1 MDLGGIISLQLLLDL
16 LLLECQISILIFR
29 GWLLTHNVQEVLLV
43 NVLGKI
49 VWWVLLIKLLL
60 SLLVWIVEALNV
72 VGFWLHIRLLLQLLL
87 HCSLLL
93 LEGVL
98 LQLLQL
104 LLDDSRL
111 LV

>member
-16 LLLECQISILIFR
+16 LLLECQTSILIFR

-72 VGFWLHIRLLLQLLL
+72 LGFWLHIRLLLQLLL
-87 HCSLLL
+87 HYSLLL